1 MWRPA
6 GCQARSGPGSVWRV
20 VCSNTAGAAGTAA
33 AAAVGHPWECEGPA
47 PELLSVLL
55 DNNSIEMCILKEF
68 QDLLNN
74 KISVLLSLQTEVFTD
89 LTDLVDPGASVE
101 GPGDG

>member
-1 MWRPA
+1 M
-6 GCQARSGPGSVWRV
+6 
-20 VCSNTAGAAGTAA
+20 VCSNTAAGAGTAGA
-33 AAAVGHPWECEGPA
+33 AEYPWECEGPA
-47 PELLSVLL
+47 GELLSVLL
-55 DNNSIEMCILKEF
+55 DNNYMEMCIRKEF